1 MGRSSF
7 VFGPGSIVYFV
18 CLSFSNRLQT
28 SPMGSFENCKIPLKN
43 AKRQQ
48 NILVEEQLAFVQ
60 EVKYEIK
67 VTSVH
72 FLSLLPRGPRVQAAD
87 LRESG

>member
-7 VFGPGSIVYFV
+7 VFGPGAIVNFV
-18 CLSFSNRLQT
+18 CLLFPNRLQT
-28 SPMGSFENCKIPLKN
+28 NPVRSFKSCKIPLKN
-43 AKRQQ
+43 AKRKQ

-72 FLSLLPRGPRVQAAD
+72 FLSLIPRGPTV
-87 LRESG
+87 

>member
-1 MGRSSF
+1 MGCSS
-7 VFGPGSIVYFV
+7 
-18 CLSFSNRLQT
+18 R
-28 SPMGSFENCKIPLKN
+28 SFESCKIPLKN

-48 NILVEEQLAFVQ
+48 NILVEEQRAFVQ

-72 FLSLLPRGPRVQAAD
+72 FLSLNPRGPRVQGAD

>member
-7 VFGPGSIVYFV
+7 VFGPGSIVNFV
-18 CLSFSNRLQT
+18 SLLFPNRLQT
-28 SPMGSFENCKIPLKN
+28 SPMRSFESCKIPLKN
-43 AKRQQ
+43 AKRKQ

-72 FLSLLPRGPRVQAAD
+72 FLSLIPKGPTV
-87 LRESG
+87 

>member
-1 MGRSSF
+1 MR
-7 VFGPGSIVYFV
+7 
-18 CLSFSNRLQT
+18 
-28 SPMGSFENCKIPLKN
+28 SFESWKIPLKN
-43 AKRQQ
+43 AKRKQ

-72 FLSLLPRGPRVQAAD
+72 FLSLIPRGPTV
-87 LRESG
+87 